1 MPVCKY
7 CGSRISKFDNDMCPV
22 CGTKKPLEGVT
33 SETIEVTSEIDIK
46 NPDFKAY
53 KQTKR
58 VTAFLLFSLVGIFG
72 AGFFY
77 AKFKKY
83 GIIWLIANVV
93 TIGGLGSIL
102 AFLAGLGPIW
112 GYVIP
117 LVACYLINIGFGLFF
132 LFKPSLKDGNGEFI
146 R

>member
-7 CGSRISKFDNDMCPV
+7 CGARITKFDNDMCPV

-46 NPDFKAY
+46 NPDFKLY
-53 KQTKR
+53 KPTKR
-58 VTAFLLFSLVGIFG
+58 VVVLIFFSLLGVFG

-77 AKFKKY
+77 AKYKKY
-83 GIIWLIANVV
+83 GLIWLAANLVF
-93 TIGGLGSIL
+93 IGGLGSIL
-102 AFLAGLGPIW
+102 AFLTPLPILW
-112 GYVIP
+112 GYLIP
-117 LVACYLINIGFGLFF
+117 TIACYLINIGFGLFF
-132 LFKPSLKDGNGEFI
+132 FLKPSIKDANGEFI